1 MINNQKYWQENV
13 TLIIKCLTIW
23 FISSYVCSII
33 LVEQINSFRIG
44 GFKLGFWFA
53 QQGSIYI
60 FVLLIFYYANR
71 IGKIDDK
78 YDSKKNKL

>member
-23 FISSYVCSII
+23 FASSYVCSII
-33 LVEQINSFRIG
+33 LVEQLNNFRIG
-44 GFKLGFWFA
+44 GYKLGFWFA

-60 FVLLIFYYANR
+60 FVFLIFYYAHR
-71 IGKIDDK
+71 IGKIDNK
-78 YDSKKNKL
+78 YDSQNQ

>member
-33 LVEQINSFRIG
+33 LVEQINSLRIG

-78 YDSKKNKL
+78 YDSKNKL